1 MNILFYYIKTY
12 APINGGI
19 ANVSLWLAGH
29 FVEMGHNVILLSR
42 KPTTKAVSLL
52 QRYLPNANDQ
62 YALENRVA
70 FIEITKSQQTDVVIN
85 QNGVLYCPR

>member
-1 MNILFYYIKTY
+1 MLYGIRHYSSHDSFEFLMNILFYYIKTY

-52 QRYLPNANDQ
+52 
-62 YALENRVA
+62 
-70 FIEITKSQQTDVVIN
+70 
-85 QNGVLYCPR
+85 

>member
-42 KPTTKAVSLL
+42 KPTTKAVFRDIYQMPMINMRWKIELRLL
-52 QRYLPNANDQ
+52 R
-62 YALENRVA
+62 
-70 FIEITKSQQTDVVIN
+70 
-85 QNGVLYCPR
+85 